1 MKNKSLIYLIGTI
14 IGILVISGVVWKFS
28 ASSPSKTIVSDRDLT
43 SDVKS
48 PDPNFIEPDGKAKTL
63 SPEVEPSLEL
73 NQTNVEIDFTTRVI
87 VPESFFSIFSLEST
101 DLVGLW
107 RRRFAN
113 AAVAG

>member
-1 MKNKSLIYLIGTI
+1 ME
-14 IGILVISGVVWKFS
+14 ILRIF
-28 ASSPSKTIVSDRDLT
+28 PSKTIVSDRDLT

-87 VPESFFSIFSLEST
+87 VPESFFSIFSLKST
-101 DLVGLW
+101 DLLGLW